1 MPGALASW
9 AHDTSAPGEPW
20 TCSRG
25 SARNSTMPW
34 TPEIRRSR
42 ASAVAAGGGTDPT
55 ATWFPGLTSLTVEN
69 SSRRVLLAAASPFS
83 VKCLVSW
90 VASSAAATVK
100 MNSART
106 TPLTARNAARGS
118 SASRRAAIRVPGRLA
133 RRAMTRAAAIVS
145 HGPARI
151 RPIMISAKPGTYT
164 STLPPGLAGLPCTTP
179 NPSSARPASSG
190 STRQA
195 RSEPG
200 VTRRLTPSGEMF
212 TRRSASR
219 AARADAA
226 GARSPRRCEIC
237 LCAIAGRLASSAVK
251 AEEFD
256 LPRHDRCS
264 LQPARSPLPEIAC
277 RPGVYLC
284 TKWNTHSRALGL
296 AGDRHRAFSIVRVGN
311 QIAEYLLLS
320 SMRTARLGGIQITLF
335 CRVTQPASHRVA
347 GDRMRDVDDR
357 DDGVGALA
365 L

>member
-25 SARNSTMPW
+25 SARDSTMPW

-55 ATWFPGLTSLTVEN
+55 ATSFPGLTSLTVEN

-118 SASRRAAIRVPGRLA
+118 SASRRAAIRVSGRLA
-133 RRAMTRAAAIVS
+133 RRAITRAPAIVS

-164 STLPPGLAGLPCTTP
+164 STLPPGLAGLPCTTT

-195 RSEPG
+195 RSEPR

-226 GARSPRRCEIC
+226 GTPTATARMS
-237 LCAIAGRLASSAVK
+237 GRLRDSSAGKNDCPVNGMAASGIRSTK
-251 AEEFD
+251 NSPKPMTIPAAAAPADSTAAITEVC
-256 LPRHDRCS
+256 LGVAPTSRIAANRCS
-264 LQPARSPLPEIAC
+264 R
-277 RPGVYLC
+277 
-284 TKWNTHSRALGL
+284 RA
-296 AGDRHRAFSIVRVGN
+296 ADR
-311 QIAEYLLLS
+311 
-320 SMRTARLGGIQITLF
+320 
-335 CRVTQPASHRVA
+335 RVA
-347 GDRMRDVDDR
+347 VPMKISTGISSARATTDRTRSMP
-357 DDGVGALA
+357 DGVRPPRITQVL
-365 L
+365 

>member
-1 MPGALASW
+1 M
-9 AHDTSAPGEPW
+9 
-20 TCSRG
+20 
-25 SARNSTMPW
+25 
-34 TPEIRRSR
+34 
-42 ASAVAAGGGTDPT
+42 
-55 ATWFPGLTSLTVEN
+55 
-69 SSRRVLLAAASPFS
+69 AAASPFS

-133 RRAMTRAAAIVS
+133 RRAMTRAPAIVS

-164 STLPPGLAGLPCTTP
+164 STWAPGLAGLPCTTT

-195 RSEPG
+195 RSEPR

-226 GARSPRRCEIC
+226 DTPTATARTS
-237 LCAIAGRLASSAVK
+237 GRLRDSSAGKNDWPVNGMAASGIRSTK
-251 AEEFD
+251 NSPKPMTIPAAAATAATADSTAAITEVC
-256 LPRHDRCS
+256 LGVAPTSRIAANRCS
-264 LQPARSPLPEIAC
+264 R
-277 RPGVYLC
+277 
-284 TKWNTHSRALGL
+284 RA
-296 AGDRHRAFSIVRVGN
+296 ADR
-311 QIAEYLLLS
+311 
-320 SMRTARLGGIQITLF
+320 
-335 CRVTQPASHRVA
+335 RVA
-347 GDRMRDVDDR
+347 VPMKISTGISSARATTDRTRSMP
-357 DDGVGALA
+357 DGVRPPRITQVL
-365 L
+365 

>member
-1 MPGALASW
+1 MAAPAGHRPMPGALASW

-69 SSRRVLLAAASPFS
+69 SSRRVLLAVASPFS

-133 RRAMTRAAAIVS
+133 RRAMTRAPAIVS

-164 STLPPGLAGLPCTTP
+164 STRVPGLAGFPCTTT

-195 RSEPG
+195 RSERGSPG
-200 VTRRLTPSGEMF
+200 VGGEERLAGERDGRQRYPQHEEQAETDDDTAAAATADSTAASTEVCLGVTPTS
-212 TRRSASR
+212 RIAANPCSRR
-219 AARADAA
+219 AAD
-226 GARSPRRCEIC
+226 RRVAVPMKISTG
-237 LCAIAGRLASSAVK
+237 ISSAR
-251 AEEFD
+251 ATT
-256 LPRHDRCS
+256 DRT
-264 LQPARSPLPEIAC
+264 RSMP
-277 RPGVYLC
+277 
-284 TKWNTHSRALGL
+284 
-296 AGDRHRAFSIVRVGN
+296 
-311 QIAEYLLLS
+311 
-320 SMRTARLGGIQITLF
+320 
-335 CRVTQPASHRVA
+335 
-347 GDRMRDVDDR
+347 
-357 DDGVGALA
+357 DGVRPPRITQVL
-365 L
+365 